1 MEGYEAYGTDPN
13 VGAQKATDPDPEH
26 CSYSGAFKT

>member
-1 MEGYEAYGTDPN
+1 MEVYGAYGTDPD

-26 CSYSGAFKT
+26 CKVFWCI